1 MFNNSLKLFNN
12 KITSNYFE
20 NYYELYIKYWRE
32 NKKYIRGKYVSIFD
46 FTFEYNNYLF
56 IQKYTTI
63 TLNKFGMKKY
73 KKIVKEITLSK
84 ILKKDIIG
92 ISIVK
97 SNYSNIYTIQYEEI
111 LKESKVFYALK
122 NKKKLS
128 ILNINNKT
136 NNNLAELLMFYQ
148 KKLNIKNIDYNSI
161 IFEKYNFDFKK
172 TSNIIIKSNLEL
184 IKELNLNIIDTFI
197 NVDFILTHKNKYDI
211 INNSLK
217 SFNPNNNKNYHAEF
231 IEISQ
236 IQINF
241 LTFLFALNNLNKGGI
256 FIIHTGGI
264 TTKANADILLIGKK
278 YFKEVIPCQS
288 QLKTWQFTGV
298 SVIFNGFKG
307 IPKKDFDNL
316 IKIAKKL
323 LRNDPTSLGFTVN
336 DDKIRKKYNFVKPKN
351 SKYKYIKEFLK
362 LPITSPEYQFI
373 IEFNKQLYMNK
384 SIYLEKMLN
393 YKAKYFNLNDT
404 EKQMIKKVPDEVRE
418 EQMVHSIMYCKKYG
432 IETIDLDRK
441 GTFENEFGR
450 LIINDLY
457 SQYSP
462 IKQKILHTKIR
473 KNLSKLDLI
482 DELEK
487 LSGDLAMS
495 VYSLEKRDIS
505 KYIFL
510 KDKLVFYQKDFDSKL
525 FSLSDYVS
533 KKYTKYKVTKEWLS
547 FQEILSEFNI
557 LNENIKNIF
566 TFHLNEAPGYFIK
579 SLCYDLERKNKCIK
593 CFEWNAQTL
602 HPSIDNMFSN
612 DYNLLTKFQNR
623 WKFGVTEDGDI
634 TNIENLKSYKNIC
647 KKIKLLT
654 ADGGEKNISNEISL
668 NQLKF
673 SEFVFMFHNL
683 PKTGNFVIRLYLP
696 FEDRLFIDMVYLMY
710 KNFKSI
716 YFYKPLENLF
726 SGEFYLV
733 CLNYKGISDKTMK
746 LLLKLLKNY
755 NTETKDKSIFEKDY
769 SESFKH
775 QIFNII
781 KKFTQNYIF
790 NINKQLYYFDNKKFI
805 PKEHFQE
812 INKIF
817 MKKNKDWVN
826 EFLHK

>member
-1 MFNNSLKLFNN
+1 MYMFNNSLKLFNN

-20 NYYELYIKYWRE
+20 NYYELYNKYWRE
-32 NKKYIRGKYVSIFD
+32 NKKYIRGKYVNIFN
-46 FTFEYNNYLF
+46 FNNQYKNYF
-56 IQKYTTI
+56 YIQKYTTLSYDKK
-63 TLNKFGMKKY
+63 LNSINKRKLNLN
-73 KKIVKEITLSK
+73 EL
-84 ILKKDIIG
+84 LKKNL
-92 ISIVK
+92 SIVK
-97 SNYSNIYTIQYEEI
+97 SNYSNIYTIQLEEI

-128 ILNINNKT
+128 IVNINNNT

-148 KKLNIKNIDYNSI
+148 KKLNIKNIDYNTI

-172 TSNIIIKSNLEL
+172 KDNIIIKSNLENVEL
-184 IKELNLNIIDTFI
+184 IKELNLDIIDTFI

-211 INNSLK
+211 INNSLR
-217 SFNPNNNKNYHAEF
+217 SLNPNNNKFYDTEF

-256 FIIHTGGI
+256 FILYPGGI

-278 YFKEVIPCQS
+278 YFKEVIPGQS

-298 SVIFNGFKG
+298 SVVFNGFKG

-316 IKIAKKL
+316 IKIARKL
-323 LRNDPTSLGFTVN
+323 LKNDPTSLGFTVN

-362 LPITSPEYQFI
+362 LPVTSPEYQFI
-373 IEFNKQLYMNK
+373 IDFNKQLYMNK
-384 SIYLEKMLN
+384 SIYLEKMIN

-473 KNLSKLDLI
+473 ENLSKLDLI

-495 VYSLEKRDIS
+495 VYSLERRDIP
-505 KYIFL
+505 KYIFF

-557 LNENIKNIF
+557 LNENLKNIF

-579 SLCYDLERKNKCIK
+579 SLCYDLE
-593 CFEWNAQTL
+593 
-602 HPSIDNMFSN
+602 
-612 DYNLLTKFQNR
+612 
-623 WKFGVTEDGDI
+623 
-634 TNIENLKSYKNIC
+634 
-647 KKIKLLT
+647 KKK
-654 ADGGEKNISNEISL
+654 
-668 NQLKF
+668 
-673 SEFVFMFHNL
+673 
-683 PKTGNFVIRLYLP
+683 
-696 FEDRLFIDMVYLMY
+696 
-710 KNFKSI
+710 
-716 YFYKPLENLF
+716 
-726 SGEFYLV
+726 
-733 CLNYKGISDKTMK
+733 
-746 LLLKLLKNY
+746 
-755 NTETKDKSIFEKDY
+755 
-769 SESFKH
+769 
-775 QIFNII
+775 
-781 KKFTQNYIF
+781 
-790 NINKQLYYFDNKKFI
+790 
-805 PKEHFQE
+805 
-812 INKIF
+812 
-817 MKKNKDWVN
+817 
-826 EFLHK
+826 